1 MCTFTPTRI
10 WPGQQALVE
19 AIRADGG
26 QAEALA
32 FDVTDADASRAT
44 LEALIADAPI
54 QVLVNNAGIHD
65 DAVFPGMNA
74 AQWHSVLDVSLNGF
88 FNVTQP
94 LTMAMIR
101 SRWGRIIKIT
111 SIAGITG
118 NRGQVN
124 YSAAKGALH
133 AATKSLSLELAS
145 RGVTVNA
152 VAPGIIADRHDRRRI
167 RQASHREHGADE
179 TRRAAGRSRER
190 CQLSCLGAGKLPH
203 WPDHLGQWRHDL
215 SAPAQTLAVHQ
226 TEALLFFTLLQLT
239 LIVLAGRIGGAL
251 AQRVGQSPAVGEIIV
266 GILLGPSL
274 FGLLAPDLFQ
284 YVFHS
289 TPAAPMQMLSQIGL
303 ILLMFQIGLEF
314 DFAHLT
320 ERNNRRAVTFIASAS
335 MIAPFALGF
344 GFGWFTAPLLS
355 PGVDQLASA
364 LFIATAFSITALP
377 ILGRIMMEF
386 RITRLPIGVIAISA
400 AAINDVVGW
409 LLLALI
415 TALTLAEFSAAAFAL
430 KVALV
435 GAFFL
440 VWWFVVRPLMK
451 RVIQLTQAS
460 PAPVGEKA
468 GRGKLTH
475 NLLGILLAG
484 IFISAMTT
492 YQLGIFAIFGGFM
505 MGVILHDEHELIEAW
520 KERLSHFVMVFFLPI
535 FFTYTGLRTNVG
547 GLDSLAAWGWCGLL
561 IALATLG
568 KFGASYLAARWAGM
582 SHVEGKVIGI
592 MMNTR
597 ALMELIV
604 INVGFDL
611 GVISQQVFTMLVLMA
626 IFSTVITTPGL
637 RRWLPKMGIDVARRH

>member
-1 MCTFTPTRI
+1 
-10 WPGQQALVE
+10 
-19 AIRADGG
+19 
-26 QAEALA
+26 
-32 FDVTDADASRAT
+32 
-44 LEALIADAPI
+44 
-54 QVLVNNAGIHD
+54 
-65 DAVFPGMNA
+65 
-74 AQWHSVLDVSLNGF
+74 
-88 FNVTQP
+88 
-94 LTMAMIR
+94 
-101 SRWGRIIKIT
+101 
-111 SIAGITG
+111 
-118 NRGQVN
+118 
-124 YSAAKGALH
+124 
-133 AATKSLSLELAS
+133 
-145 RGVTVNA
+145 
-152 VAPGIIADRHDRRRI
+152 
-167 RQASHREHGADE
+167 
-179 TRRAAGRSRER
+179 
-190 CQLSCLGAGKLPH
+190 
-203 WPDHLGQWRHDL
+203 L
-215 SAPAQTLAVHQ
+215 SAPVHTLAVHQ
-226 TEALLFFTLLQLT
+226 TETLLFFTLLQLT
-239 LIVLAGRIGGAL
+239 LIVLAGRLGGVL
-251 AQRVGQSPAVGEIIV
+251 AQRIGQSPAVGEIIV

-303 ILLMFQIGLEF
+303 TLLMFQIGLEF

-320 ERNNRRAVTFIASAS
+320 ERNNRRAVTYIASAS

-344 GFGWFTAPLLS
+344 GFGWFSAPLLS
-355 PGVDQLASA
+355 PGVDRLASA

-377 ILGRIMMEF
+377 VLGRIMMEF
-386 RITRLPIGVIAISA
+386 KITRLPIGVIAISA

-415 TALTLAEFSAAAFAL
+415 TALTLAEFSASAFAI

-435 GAFFL
+435 GVFFV

-451 RVIQLTQAS
+451 RIIRAS
-460 PAPVGEKA
+460 QTTPAPAGEKA

-475 NLLGILLAG
+475 NMLGILLAA

-492 YQLGIFAIFGGFM
+492 YQIGIFAIFGGFM

-520 KERLSHFVMVFFLPI
+520 KERIGHFVMVFFLPI

-547 GLDSLAAWGWCGLL
+547 SLDSLEAWGWCGLL

-582 SHVEGKVIGI
+582 SHHEGKVIGI

-637 RRWLPKMGIDVARRH
+637 RR